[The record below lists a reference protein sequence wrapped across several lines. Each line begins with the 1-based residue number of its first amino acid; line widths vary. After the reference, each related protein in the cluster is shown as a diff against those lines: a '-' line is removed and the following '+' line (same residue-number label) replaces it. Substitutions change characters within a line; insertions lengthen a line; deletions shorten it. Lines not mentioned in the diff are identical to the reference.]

1 VFGEKKCELLMLG
14 RLKKSLE

>member
-1 VFGEKKCELLMLG
+1 VFWEKKCELLMLG